1 MAPRAKLKLLRMVAL
16 STGLSRGAS
25 AAPLGRKTDPSQ
37 ALPLL
42 PGPRF
47 SYCNNSKAAYFQN
60 KDSSLLPRTFL
71 GPCHVSGPGPLRQA
85 GSAESDSGFGPCVK
99 TLLMYGCV
107 ARGPFLPK
115 PCTHAHI
122 TAARS
127 HSGNSTAQ
135 DPRPHITPTVSL
147 MTLPHQRQKQTT
159 PQYSPQ
165 V

>member
-60 KDSSLLPRTFL
+60 KDGQFTSSANLLRPLPRVR
-71 GPCHVSGPGPLRQA
+71 PWAAPPGRQ
-85 GSAESDSGFGPCVK
+85 
-99 TLLMYGCV
+99 
-107 ARGPFLPK
+107 R
-115 PCTHAHI
+115 
-122 TAARS
+122 
-127 HSGNSTAQ
+127 
-135 DPRPHITPTVSL
+135 
-147 MTLPHQRQKQTT
+147 
-159 PQYSPQ
+159 
-165 V
+165 